1 MRQPLEAEQ
10 KLKAAVLVYI
20 SVLACSVMNE
30 DDNRDKATEDAG
42 APANGTAA
50 SIEEIMRVYDSLRA
64 EFGAIAELM
73 RKLTT
78 PARD

>member
-1 MRQPLEAEQ
+1 
-10 KLKAAVLVYI
+10 
-20 SVLACSVMNE
+20 MNE

-42 APANGTAA
+42 ASENGAA
-50 SIEEIMRVYDSLRA
+50 SGIEEIMRIYDSLRA
-64 EFGAIAELM
+64 EFGAIAELL